1 MSERD
6 KWERILE
13 SEGLGEISLFDNTGK
28 NRNVRFISTTSLDHP
43 HNTLPSGHRSFNDD
57 TNREDGD
64 AAVYWNNRN
73 FGKQTALADLHE
85 AEYYRKLSIDVES
98 LPPGWDR
105 DELAF
110 LRLWADIGV
119 INEAARILQIDGRRA
134 KEIVKKFREWVK
146 DAN

>member
-28 NRNVRFISTTSLDHP
+28 NRNVRFISTTSIDESLSMHD
-43 HNTLPSGHRSFNDD
+43 SCEDD
-57 TNREDGD
+57 NLE
-64 AAVYWNNRN
+64 YWNAHHHD
-73 FGKQTALADLHE
+73 GALTPVHALDTAT
-85 AEYYRKLSIDVES
+85 YYRKLSIDVES

-119 INEAARILQIDGRRA
+119 INEAARILQIDCRRA

-146 DAN
+146 NAN

>member
-28 NRNVRFISTTSLDHP
+28 NRNVRFISTTAIDESRALDEST
-43 HNTLPSGHRSFNDD
+43 NTDKVEFFN
-57 TNREDGD
+57 TKIHGEPTAIGD
-64 AAVYWNNRN
+64 MDVAR
-73 FGKQTALADLHE
+73 
-85 AEYYRKLSIDVES
+85 YYRKLSIDVES

-119 INEAARILQIDGRRA
+119 INEAARVLQIDGRRA
-134 KEIVKKFREWVK
+134 KEIVKKFREWV
-146 DAN
+146 ANAN

>member
-1 MSERD
+1 VSERD

-28 NRNVRFISTTSLDHP
+28 NRNVRFISTTSIEEGDECE
-43 HNTLPSGHRSFNDD
+43 DD
-57 TNREDGD
+57 RIE
-64 AAVYWNNRN
+64 YWNSVHH
-73 FGKQTALADLHE
+73 GGQLTAVHQLDTAT
-85 AEYYRKLSIDVES
+85 YYRKLSIDVES

-146 DAN
+146 NAN

>member
-1 MSERD
+1 MQNWSRLSERD

-28 NRNVRFISTTSLDHP
+28 NRNVRFISTTSIEEGDECE
-43 HNTLPSGHRSFNDD
+43 DD
-57 TNREDGD
+57 RIE
-64 AAVYWNNRN
+64 YWNSVHH
-73 FGKQTALADLHE
+73 GGQLTPVHQLDTAT
-85 AEYYRKLSIDVES
+85 YYRKLSIDVES

-134 KEIVKKFREWVK
+134 KEVVKKFREWV
-146 DAN
+146 ANAN